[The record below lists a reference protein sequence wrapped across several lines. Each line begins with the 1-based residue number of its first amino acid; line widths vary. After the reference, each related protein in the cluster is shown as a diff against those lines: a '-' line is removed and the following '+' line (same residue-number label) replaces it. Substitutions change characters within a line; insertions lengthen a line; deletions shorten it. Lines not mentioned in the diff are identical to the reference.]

1 MIIFLIWPILEAR
14 AEICQKFRSL
24 FGQWS
29 FKKNCFWDLLT
40 FNRSSIL
47 RGFFIHIG
55 ISEEFFRNSAAVCY
69 LTRKD
74 KTYQRK
80 GYLWPLFNSIVF
92 ILGMFQL
99 FKTEICPKI
108 RWQRISSWILVT
120 IPIGILFAH
129 KSSLLRVCMYW
140 FLVIVF
146 INYWKKSQLFTWIV
160 SRSNC

>member
-1 MIIFLIWPILEAR
+1 M
-14 AEICQKFRSL
+14 KRSL
-24 FGQWS
+24 VQRSLKKLLLGQWS

-40 FNRSSIL
+40 FNRSYQYTLRIL
-47 RGFFIHIG
+47 HSYWNYWRIPTV
-55 ISEEFFRNSAAVCY
+55 ETRFFRNSVAICY

-92 ILGMFQL
+92 IFGMFQL
-99 FKTEICPKI
+99 FKTEICPRI

-129 KSSLLRVCMYW
+129 KSSLLRALISSYR
-140 FLVIVF
+140 F
-146 INYWKKSQLFTWIV
+146 Y
-160 SRSNC
+160 